1 MKKLSVR
8 IITLLLLLV
17 PVLSNAQCSD
27 LFFSEYMEGSSNN
40 KALEIYNPTSTS
52 IDLSDYLVYRNNN
65 GSLTPSATFSP
76 RGILAPD
83 SVYVIVNASSIPS
96 IVSRS
101 DTTSSLTSFNGD
113 DAVWMKKISTGDTLD
128 IIGVIGFDPGSRW
141 TVGSGSTQNTT
152 LVRKVSVLDGQVDWA
167 IGATEWDVFS
177 QNTEDSLGTHTKN
190 PCPSSATFTVAT
202 SVDAS
207 PSCIGFLDGAVTATV
222 TGSGTYT
229 YSWSNAATTASITG
243 LAAGTY
249 TVTVS
254 DGTASVVESI
264 TISEPT
270 AIVPSISV
278 DARVSASGASDGAL
292 TASATGGASGYTYLW
307 SNGASTAAIT
317 GLPTGTY
324 AVTVTDGNSC
334 TAAKSTVLGLD
345 LAKLVITEIM
355 YNPAASSD
363 SMEFVEIYNNGSSAA
378 DMTGYTISQDIGY
391 TFPSVTINAGE
402 YLLIARDSS
411 AISNVLGLT
420 AYQWTTGNLANAGDQ
435 LVLKDN
441 VGNTLDSI
449 DYSDASPWPT
459 GTPSPDGDGPSI
471 ELMHVNMDNNVA
483 SNWTFSPTPI
493 AGVIENGK
501 QVYGTPGAAF
511 VSPSVADLII
521 TEIMY
526 NPAAGTDSMEFIEL
540 YNNGLNAVNM
550 NGYYIAPGINYT
562 FPQVIVNSGSFVLVA
577 RDSSAMSNV
586 LGITTAREW
595 TSGDNLSN
603 TAEQLVLKD
612 NRGITLD
619 SLDYDDGSPWP
630 SGTPTP
636 DGDGP
641 SIELLNVAL
650 DNNVGSSWIASP
662 TAIAGVI
669 ENGKQVYGSPGAL
682 FSYPTLANLIVTEI
696 YYNTPGTD
704 SIEYIEIL
712 NATNATVK
720 LDGYSF
726 SNGVSYTFGV
736 TDSILAGGYYITALD
751 STAFFNVF
759 GFKSNSEWS
768 SGNLVNTSELI
779 KIIDPF
785 GRTVDSVQYDD
796 GGVWPSSPDGGGPSL
811 VLCDSLADN
820 SNGANWSAA
829 TSATGVTILGSAILA
844 NPGNK
849 APCTVPLTVSITI
862 DSNVT
867 CSGFSNGGATVSVTT
882 GNLGYSY
889 AWTTSTSPVTF
900 GTTASVNGLA
910 AGKYF
915 VTVSDGSGA
924 TAVDSVTITEPAALA
939 AATAIDSSV
948 SCNGLS
954 NGGATASA
962 TGGTGM
968 YMYAWST
975 STSSVTFATTASITG
990 VAAATYTVTITD
1002 ANGCTDTETA
1012 TIAEPVVLAASISI
1026 DSSVTCNGLSN
1037 GGVTVSATGGT
1048 GIYTYA
1054 WSTSTSSGTFA
1065 TTASIT
1071 GLAAETYTVTIT
1083 DANGCSVTE
1092 TVIITDPVV
1101 LAVSIVIDANVT
1113 CNGLSNGGATASATG
1128 GTGVYTYAWSTS
1140 TSSATFATTASIT
1153 GLAAETYTVTI
1164 TDANGCSDT
1173 ETVII
1178 TEPAVLAASTSIDL
1192 SVTCN
1197 GLSNGG
1203 ATASATG
1210 GTGAYTFAW
1219 STSISSGT
1227 FATTASITGLAAAT
1241 YTVTITDAS
1250 GCTDTETATITEP
1263 LVLVASIAIDASVT
1277 CNGLSNGG
1285 ATASA
1290 SGGTGVYTYAW
1301 FTSTS
1306 SATFATTASITG
1318 VAAETY
1324 FVTTTDAN
1332 GCSDTET
1339 VIITEPV
1346 VLAGATAI
1354 DSNASCNGFF
1364 DGGVTASATGGT
1376 GVYTYTWSNSG
1387 TTASITGIAAATYTV
1402 TITDA
1407 NGCTDIK
1414 SALITEPATLVAAT
1428 VIDNNVTV
1436 TGGSDGGATGASS
1449 GGTAPFTYAWSTST
1463 SSSIFATTASI
1474 TGLMAGTY
1482 TITITDG
1489 SGCSDTET
1497 ATITEPAGPGLAAT
1511 VRNDSNV
1518 LCNGGANGGLT
1529 ALPTGGTSPYTYLWS
1544 NGSITASVSGLSA
1557 TSYTVT
1563 ITDNVSATTT
1573 ANNTITEPTAIMV
1586 AINASTNVTCNGLAN
1601 GTVSLGTT
1609 GGTTPYT
1616 YLWSNS
1622 STTATV
1628 NGLAAGMYFATVT
1641 DANGCVDT
1649 TAVTITEPVGLIS
1662 STVVD
1667 SNVTI
1672 NGGSNGGATA
1682 SASGG
1687 TAPYTYL
1694 WTTSTSSAIFATTAS
1709 ITGVAAGTYFVTL
1722 TDANGC
1728 TDSSNVTI
1736 SQPTAINI
1744 TVVVDSNV
1752 TCNGFT
1758 NGGLTATLT
1767 GGVMP
1772 YNYAWSNGAT
1782 TASITGLGATTYT
1795 LTITDNAGATS
1806 TSNAVIT
1813 EPPLL
1818 VASSVVDSNVT
1829 CNGLS
1834 DGGVTA
1840 SVNGGTTP
1848 YTYLWSNGAAT
1859 ASITGV
1865 VMGVYTA
1872 TVTDA
1877 NGCATT
1883 SASSITEPAV
1893 MVSSATVDSNV
1904 TINGATNGGATA
1916 TSTGG
1921 TTPYTY
1927 IWSTSTSSV
1936 TFATTASITGVGVG
1950 TYFVTITDA
1959 NGCNDSSSVTI
1970 SQPTALVVAVTVDSN
1985 VTCNGFTNGG
1995 ATSNVSGG
2003 TAPYTYLWS
2012 NAATTPSITGIAAAT
2027 YTVTI
2032 TDAASASSTANV
2044 SITEPV
2050 ILVTSLIVDSNVTTN
2065 GGTDG
2070 GATATVTGGTAPY
2083 TYVWSTSTS
2092 SVTLATTA
2100 SITGVVAGTYTASV
2114 TDANG
2119 CVTTSSV
2126 TITQPAIIGAVAS
2139 LIISEINYNGP
2150 EAGLDTSEFI
2160 EFVNAGTTT
2169 VNLNGYTFPQGVTH
2183 TFGPNDSVTAG
2194 QYFVVALDSSAFRNR
2209 FGFNADAIWTSGG
2222 LSNGGEDIII
2232 VDDLGR
2238 GIDTVDFDDN
2248 TPWPSGGLLAV
2259 SPDGGGATIVLC
2271 DSLSDNNDGSNWNA
2285 ATTAVAGQVINMLQV
2300 YANPGAGATCISPLI
2315 TSTTVDSNAT
2325 CNGLNNGGGTL
2336 TVMGGSAPYSY
2347 LWSNSVT
2354 TSSITGL
2361 IAGTYT
2367 VTVTDNLGTTALDSV
2382 VITEPTVITVTF
2394 AVTNTTSTS
2403 GADGTITPTVAGGTA
2418 PYTYLWSNAATTANI
2433 TNLSTGMYTVTITDA
2448 NGCSQVGMTTVQGPA
2463 AVILVM
2469 DSSNVTCFG
2478 AADGTAKTNVSGG
2491 ALPYIYLWSNAAT
2504 TDSIG
2509 ALAAGTYSV
2518 TVTDNVGVTTSDS
2531 ITIVEPTQIQ
2541 LSLSVTNASAQGAS
2555 DGAIDLTVVG
2565 GTPGFTYNW
2574 SASTSSATIATTE
2587 DITLLAPGAY
2597 SVNVTDTNGCQV
2609 IDSASVLEPG
2619 AVANLVITEI
2629 NYNGPEGGTDTSE
2642 FIEFTNAG
2650 AVTVNLNGYTFV
2662 EGVSHTFGL
2671 NDSITVGQYFV
2682 IAYDSSAFRN
2692 RYGIDAD
2699 AVWNSGGLSNGGEDI
2714 SLVDNFGRTVDSVD
2728 FDDSAPWPANAGQI
2742 GPDGNGS
2749 SIELQTALTT
2759 DNNDG
2764 SNWIASALAVP
2775 GAVVNTFQV
2784 FGSPGNPYTTGIN
2797 TVNSEN
2803 KATKIYPNPTRG
2815 MITIETTAEVAQRIQ
2830 LISMEGK
2837 VLRDMQN
2844 ANNQT
2849 QLDLSELANGVYFL
2863 KVGSKIQKV
2872 ILSK

>member
-962 TGGTGM
+962 TGGTG
-968 YMYAWST
+968 
-975 STSSVTFATTASITG
+975 
-990 VAAATYTVTITD
+990 
-1002 ANGCTDTETA
+1002 
-1012 TIAEPVVLAASISI
+1012 
-1026 DSSVTCNGLSN
+1026 
-1037 GGVTVSATGGT
+1037 
-1048 GIYTYA
+1048 
-1054 WSTSTSSGTFA
+1054 
-1065 TTASIT
+1065 
-1071 GLAAETYTVTIT
+1071 
-1083 DANGCSVTE
+1083 
-1092 TVIITDPVV
+1092 
-1101 LAVSIVIDANVT
+1101 
-1113 CNGLSNGGATASATG
+1113 
-1128 GTGVYTYAWSTS
+1128 VYTYAWSTS

-1649 TAVTITEPVGLIS
+1649 TAVTITEPVGLTS

-1722 TDANGC
+1722 TDAKGC
-1728 TDSSNVTI
+1728 TDSSNVTV

-1772 YNYAWSNGAT
+1772 YIYAWSNGAT

-1813 EPPLL
+1813 EPALL
-1818 VASSVVDSNVT
+1818 VAFSVVDSNVT

-1840 SVNGGTTP
+1840 SVNGGTAP

-1877 NGCATT
+1877 NGCVTT

-2150 EAGLDTSEFI
+2150 EVGLDTSEFI

-2209 FGFNADAIWTSGG
+2209 FGFNADAIWTAGG

-2248 TPWPSGGLLAV
+2248 TPWPSGGLLAG

-2271 DSLSDNNDGSNWNA
+2271 DSLSDNNDGSNWNV

-2300 YANPGAGATCISPLI
+2300 YANPGTGATCISPLI

-2336 TVMGGSAPYSY
+2336 TVVGGLAPYSY

-2354 TSSITGL
+2354 TASITGL

-2418 PYTYLWSNAATTANI
+2418 PYTYLWSNAATTVNI

-2448 NGCSQVGMTTVQGPA
+2448 NGCSQVGMTAVQGPA

-2509 ALAAGTYSV
+2509 ALAAGTYRV
-2518 TVTDNVGVTTSDS
+2518 TVTDNVGVTASDS

-2574 SASTSSATIATTE
+2574 SVSTSSATIATTE

-2671 NDSITVGQYFV
+2671 NDSIAVGQYFV

-2714 SLVDNFGRTVDSVD
+2714 SLIDNFGRTVDSVD

-2863 KVGSKIQKV
+2863 KVGSEIQKV